1 MDQKEKTELLAIQ
14 KQIGIKLSELRI
26 FNELTLKTLSR
37 KTEIN
42 EGKLSLYEIGQ
53 MKIDLK
59 DLVVLSFYFE
69 CNVSDFFN
77 LKWGE

>member
-1 MDQKEKTELLAIQ
+1 MDQKEKTELLAVQ
-14 KQIGIKLSELRI
+14 KQIGIKLSELRL
-26 FNELTLKTLSR
+26 FKELTLKILSR

-42 EGKLSLYEIGQ
+42 EQKLALYEIGQ
-53 MKIDLK
+53 IKIDLK
-59 DLVVLSFYFE
+59 DLVILSFYFE